1 MKELADL
8 VQSNLNELWIE
19 LLLQDPDVW
28 VDYDCE
34 TQIFWKPMIDLF

>member
-8 VQSNLNELWIE
+8 VQSNLNELWIK
-19 LLLQDPDVW
+19 LLLQYPDVW

-34 TQIFWKPMIDLF
+34 TQFFWKQMIDLF

>member
-19 LLLQDPDVW
+19 LLLQDPGVW

-34 TQIFWKPMIDLF
+34 TRIFWKLMIDLF